1 MNEITSF
8 NKLAVE
14 LDNGWWLTE
23 LQMDNCDLLWS
34 LFFVSWVP
42 LAVLVT
48 PSTEEGWR
56 GHNVLFSWLQWKMV
70 QLSHH
75 GIISVSTLRWIIASF
90 LLDLCYVWVW
100 RWGCEAEQ
108 KLRVIFVFSFLETV
122 LQLLWACL
130 LLPSVSGLVRCW
142 PHGICYWTLCGKTQ
156 AKQSPLQLDDN
167 AVLEFHLQGGIW
179 MTKHWSTGDAVHSP
193 SQLSL
198 CINI

>member
-1 MNEITSF
+1 MVAYWAADGQ
-8 NKLAVE
+8 LR
-14 LDNGWWLTE
+14 
-23 LQMDNCDLLWS
+23 
-34 LFFVSWVP
+34 P
-42 LAVLVT
+42 PLVT
-48 PSTEEGWR
+48 FFCLLGASGSPCDSSTEEGWR

-75 GIISVSTLRWIIASF
+75 GIISVSTMRWIIASF